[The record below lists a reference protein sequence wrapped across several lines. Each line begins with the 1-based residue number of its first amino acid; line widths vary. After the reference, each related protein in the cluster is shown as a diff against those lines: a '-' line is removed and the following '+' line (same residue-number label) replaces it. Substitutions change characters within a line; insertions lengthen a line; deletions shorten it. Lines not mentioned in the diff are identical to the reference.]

1 MISTFLQIKCATC
14 KSWRQFTF
22 TININYSLYY
32 QRIYFCGEKLLLNKW
47 TQLNY
52 QNSHWSVIPTLIK
65 ALYAIFSPAQIDL
78 TPTSLLKPASLREA
92 VFLPLLS
99 TVSCSTVIHSC
110 SLLEEKDEKIALVF
124 GSWEV
129 SSACAWMS
137 FPDYYIHEVIWPMFF
152 FFFFIG
158 YMSWNYQRV

>member
-1 MISTFLQIKCATC
+1 MISNFLQRECATC
-14 KSWRQFTF
+14 KGWSQF

-32 QRIYFCGEKLLLNKW
+32 QRIYFCEEKLLFNKW

-52 QNSHWSVIPTLIK
+52 RNSHWSVIPTLIQ
-65 ALYAIFSPAQIDL
+65 ARLCYVSPAQMDL
-78 TPTSLLKPASLREA
+78 TPISLLKPASLREA
-92 VFLPLLS
+92 VMLPLLS
-99 TVSCSTVIHSC
+99 TVSCSTIIHSC
-110 SLLEEKDEKIALVF
+110 SLLEEKDEKIVLVF

-137 FPDYYIHEVIWPMFF
+137 FPDYYIHKVIWPMFF
-152 FFFFIG
+152 FFFVG